1 MPEAAVTITANLP
14 KVVIEIDWSKVPEE
28 VRNPRIVGEAAMKH
42 LTILGQ
48 FQEISARTGFPVEA
62 LMEARERA
70 AKVLL
75 DEAAEL
81 LERARLDFEIAEAVA
96 RCA

>member
-1 MPEAAVTITANLP
+1 MRMPTT
-14 KVVIEIDWSKVPEE
+14 PE
-28 VRNPRIVGEAAMKH
+28 P
-42 LTILGQ
+42 LTILAQ

-70 AKVLL
+70 AEVLL

-81 LERARLDFEIAEAVA
+81 LERARLDFEIAEAVGRRSRA
-96 RCA
+96 LAGGVR

>member
-1 MPEAAVTITANLP
+1 
-14 KVVIEIDWSKVPEE
+14 
-28 VRNPRIVGEAAMKH
+28 MKH
-42 LTILGQ
+42 LTILSQ
-48 FQEISARTGFPVEA
+48 FQEISARTGCPVEA

-70 AKVLL
+70 AEVLL

-96 RCA
+96 RCS